1 MDHWLLALTLLSV
14 AAMLSC
20 FRFAGCVLP
29 TYHSAPETPDYGDT
43 VKGETSLLAY
53 WRLGEPPRTGPGG
66 TAADEKGG
74 NPGTY
79 LLADLMAGTQSS
91 ETAHPP
97 ILQTGQPG
105 LVVTTLPRTSVR
117 VNGGY
122 VSVPYSA
129 VLNPPADKQFS
140 VEAWVH
146 PEWSPGE
153 TDLFRCVVASRE
165 DTGANKYG
173 YILYAGP
180 VLDLA
185 TFATTDP
192 TMHWQAWVGDGTTWQ
207 MLVGPPVAVG
217 QATYLL
223 LTYDGF
229 SQTLTLDAIDANTD
243 MSTYAR
249 WVGTGTIYGQNP
261 PAAAKPLYIG
271 MGATEILPPGQPM
284 YPFLGS
290 LQEVAFYDK
299 ALTPSQVSDHV
310 TAAGTL

>member
-1 MDHWLLALTLLSV
+1 MDHWLLVLTLLSV

-105 LVVTTLPRTSVR
+105 LVVTALPRTSVR

-129 VLNPPADKQFS
+129 VLNPPPTS
-140 VEAWVH
+140 SSAWRH
-146 PEWSPGE
+146 WGTRS
-153 TDLFRCVVASRE
+153 
-165 DTGANKYG
+165 GAPARRISSG
-173 YILYAGP
+173 
-180 VLDLA
+180 
-185 TFATTDP
+185 
-192 TMHWQAWVGDGTTWQ
+192 AWW
-207 MLVGPPVAVG
+207 PRAR
-217 QATYLL
+217 
-223 LTYDGF
+223 
-229 SQTLTLDAIDANTD
+229 IDANTD